1 MRGYLVK
8 ISYCVIML
16 CMLTSNAVFAQNES
30 PVRIEFDE
38 NSKRIDI
45 MTGKKLQAFQYVKRG
60 SIQFYRD
67 RLDTPDDFITF
78 SHDGIIRARIK
89 DMKSME
95 KTQKRFAVWT
105 LKKWS
110 GWKDPSPVHSL
121 AVSFIPLSL
130 STKEPQDRV
139 YLLLDDLKLIN
150 WDSNQ

>member
-1 MRGYLVK
+1 MRGDLVK
-8 ISYCVIML
+8 GTCSVIVLCV
-16 CMLTSNAVFAQNES
+16 LTCRAVLAQNES

-45 MTGKKLQAFQYVKRG
+45 MTGKKLQAYQYVKRG
-60 SIQFYRD
+60 SIQFFRD

-78 SHDGIIRARIK
+78 SHDGIIKAQIK

-95 KTQKRFAVWT
+95 KIQKQFTVWT
-105 LKKWS
+105 LKKKS
-110 GWKDPSPVHSL
+110 GWKDPSPVHSR

-150 WDSNQ
+150 WDND